1 MTWAVTCSL
10 LARMCRELKID
21 EVALEP
27 LGDFDEVA
35 CDKEW
40 ARVLE
45 HATGKPRD
53 SAVLLLGEA
62 IGDHMQATDDVARK
76 GLAFCQTPGFVAE
89 YLLDHVLVAF
99 DRYGAHNQGRD
110 GRAEDGS
117 DDEDGR
123 TADCDQRIR
132 LLDPACGAG
141 HLLVRAAQRIYTI
154 LATGGWRAVDA
165 IDACSD
171 THHDTNVV
179 LAAWACGVVTGYEI
193 NPHCA
198 AVVRVR
204 LAAWLLSMGPAPA
217 EHHSAREWQAAL
229 TRILEGDAVQVR
241 DSLLDPGEDR
251 FEMIV
256 GNPPYITSKD
266 KAQRDAIRARYTS
279 AHGRYG
285 LHGPFIEA
293 ALERWMMPG
302 GFMCYIT
309 ANNFQK
315 REWGKPLIEQVLA
328 KHDLRFVTDTSGAF
342 IPGHG
347 TPTCILG
354 ARGFAA
360 PTEVHPWA
368 SKRGRPAGTPTV
380 CMVQGKRGE
389 PSTPADP
396 SQGKVWQAIRA
407 RTAQTVGAMVREPRK
422 PARKAS

>member
-1 MTWAVTCSL
+1 
-10 LARMCRELKID
+10 MCRELSCD
-21 EVALEP
+21 DALEP

-35 CDKEW
+35 CDAEW
-40 ARVLE
+40 
-45 HATGKPRD
+45 H
-53 SAVLLLGEA
+53 AVLATAASRAASAGEDLHNPSAAYALYVGEA
-62 IGDHMQATDDVARK
+62 IGDHMQATDDAARK

-123 TADCDQRIR
+123 TADVDQRIR
-132 LLDPACGAG
+132 LLDPSCGAG
-141 HLLVRAAQRIYTI
+141 HLLVRAAQRIHRI
-154 LATGGWRAVDA
+154 LAGGWRAVDTLED
-165 IDACSD
+165 DAPATSA
-171 THHDTNVV
+171 TSSV
-179 LAAWACGVVTGYEI
+179 LAAWACDVVTGYEL
-193 NPHCA
+193 NPQAA
-198 AVVRVR
+198 AVARVR
-204 LAAWLLSMGPAPA
+204 LAAWLFSMGPAPA
-217 EHHSAREWQAAL
+217 EHHSNREWHAAL
-229 TRILEGDAVQVR
+229 DRVLADDGAVQVR

-256 GNPPYITSKD
+256 GNPPYITPKD
-266 KAQRDAIRARYTS
+266 KAQRDAIRARYAS

-293 ALERWMMPG
+293 ALERWLMPG

-360 PTEVHPWA
+360 PTEAHPWA
-368 SKRGRPAGTPTV
+368 SKRGKPAGVPTV
-380 CMVQGKRGE
+380 RMVQGKRGE

-396 SQGKVWQAIRA
+396 AKGRVWTAIRA
-407 RTAQTVGAMVREPRK
+407 RTAQTVGAMLREPRK
-422 PARKAS
+422 PQRKPS